1 MKFSLVL
8 LVVCALAASVQAQ
21 TTAVDY
27 VYKEQGTGE
36 FSPSSY
42 DYSSYYYP
50 SYPSYPSYQSSY
62 PSSYYY
68 YEDDVTTPKPF
79 KHQFLSMLFKKG

>member
-8 LVVCALAASVQAQ
+8 LVACALAASVQAQ
-21 TTAVDY
+21 TTPPDY
-27 VYKEQGTGE
+27 IYKDDGLSDY
-36 FSPSSY
+36 SPSSY
-42 DYSSYYYP
+42 DYYSS
-50 SYPSYPSYQSSY
+50 SYPSYPSYSSSY

-68 YEDDVTTPKPF
+68 YEDEVTTAKPF